1 MEKNSSEKQSL
12 NHFAENKYSR
22 TEYREVKEWF
32 SKDEDSDLKESLKK
46 HWAKIPA
53 DQDLSPRLINL
64 LQVLITQISF
74 TRPTKRWSVFSI
86 YQKVAAV
93 LFVPLVLGVIAW
105 SIYSGRDQQMAMVT
119 IHSTEGARTEFVLPD
134 GSKGWLNSGSELTYP
149 AKFTTNRE
157 IQLEGEAF
165 FNVVHQNGEKFRVK
179 TLGLT
184 VQVLGTSFD
193 VSAYKNDPEISVI
206 LKEGSVQVLNENE
219 KPIYLMKPDERL
231 NFNIHQKVAE
241 VSHICAAEQ
250 ILWTDGILQFRG
262 EPMSEVMK
270 KLGRWYNVD
279 IEIRDKQ
286 LQKYNFKATFKNE
299 QLEEILRMMALTTP
313 MNYRIEERIK
323 DENGIY
329 KRKKIVI
336 EKK

>member
-46 HWAKIPA
+46 HWAKIPD

-105 SIYSGRDQQMAMVT
+105 SIYSGRDQQMTMVT

-231 NFNIHQKVAE
+231 DFNIHQKVAE
-241 VSHICAAEQ
+241 VSHICASEQ